1 MNIYIWFFLIT
12 WIIKIS
18 YIYKNY
24 RLIDA
29 SYFDCTPFVSSIF
42 PGMAMIP
49 GMAAAPMVQPSIGPV
64 ALKLESPHVT
74 EN

>member
-1 MNIYIWFFLIT
+1 
-12 WIIKIS
+12 
-18 YIYKNY
+18 
-24 RLIDA
+24 
-29 SYFDCTPFVSSIF
+29 
-42 PGMAMIP
+42 MAMIP